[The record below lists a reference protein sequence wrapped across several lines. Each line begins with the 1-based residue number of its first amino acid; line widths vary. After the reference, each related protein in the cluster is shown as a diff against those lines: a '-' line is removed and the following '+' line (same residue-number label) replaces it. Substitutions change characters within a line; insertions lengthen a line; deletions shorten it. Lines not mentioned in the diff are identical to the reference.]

1 MPKFHLRPV
10 MFHQTPLVRQISEAV
25 RIERWWVDLILNSKA
40 EFNRCRI
47 GRLTIGEEPKKEERM
62 EPIKETEQEEDRS
75 VPLWEE
81 GKAKD
86 RRIKEV
92 ALTVDLERG
101 VSRTIPRKR
110 RGEEEKSR
118 KNKAKLQYPLVGE
131 NWGEEETVILP
142 MSLRTTPLSTTLQ
155 YPSLQPPSLPPPS
168 RYLYSPLPRCQRP
181 VQ

>member
-1 MPKFHLRPV
+1 
-10 MFHQTPLVRQISEAV
+10 
-25 RIERWWVDLILNSKA
+25 
-40 EFNRCRI
+40 
-47 GRLTIGEEPKKEERM
+47 M

-142 MSLRTTPLSTTLQ
+142 MSLRTTPLLHNPPIS
-155 YPSLQPPSLPPPS
+155 QPPTPLPPPS
-168 RYLYSPLPRCQRP
+168 IQIPLLAAPKVSTPSTVNQDDSSQPQESFVQGFSPVYVGPSVDHMHAGHLGEATLRGGTVASPTPQPLPLP
-181 VQ
+181 TFII